1 MLGVPVYLLML
12 WSADDADL
20 KGVTASQAANLS
32 GMLADLLHALD
43 SEGGTADG
51 AADH

>member
-1 MLGVPVYLLML
+1 VYLLML